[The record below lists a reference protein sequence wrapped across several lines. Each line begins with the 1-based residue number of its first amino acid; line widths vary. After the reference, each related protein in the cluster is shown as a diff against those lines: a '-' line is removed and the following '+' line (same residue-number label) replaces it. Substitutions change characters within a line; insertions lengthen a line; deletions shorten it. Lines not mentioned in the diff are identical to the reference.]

1 MVQGVGF
8 RYAALR
14 QGRRLGL
21 KGYVR
26 NLPDGS
32 VEVVAEGDSGQL
44 EQLRSWLQRGP
55 PGAHVYKVDSR
66 LLPYRGVY
74 RSFEVEF

>member
-1 MVQGVGF
+1 
-8 RYAALR
+8 
-14 QGRRLGL
+14 
-21 KGYVR
+21 
-26 NLPDGS
+26 